1 MTKAKAITNEIREN
15 TNTQRVLF
23 RILISGSIILSISYI
38 YLIGSITFN
47 VVARKSLENTVS
59 ILDAKVNNLEISYLN
74 EVNKADKSY
83 AESQGFVDVS
93 QDIFASRDVNHV
105 AIR

>member
-1 MTKAKAITNEIREN
+1 MTKAQAITNDIKEN

-23 RILISGSIILSISYI
+23 RILISGSIVLCFTYI

-47 VVARKSLENTVS
+47 IVARKSLENTVS
-59 ILDAKVNNLEISYLN
+59 VLDSKVNNLEITYLG

>member
-23 RILISGSIILSISYI
+23 RILISGSIVLSISNI

>member
-23 RILISGSIILSISYI
+23 RILISGSIVLSISYI